1 MRKLDDMILYP
12 LLRKSQVFSGLFR
25 RPCWILQQCNGYQ
38 PRRIAQVD
46 RKRPYFFTSFFTSRT
61 RFFTSFF
68 SSFLRCVSLGALISL
83 VFRGFSPLLGVWR
96 DWRDSG
102 AIRFQLVPRLPSFA
116 NKDEHALTRQ
126 FAKFPA

>member
-1 MRKLDDMILYP
+1 MEDMRKLDDMILYP

-46 RKRPYFFTSFFTSRT
+46 RKRPYFFTSFF
-61 RFFTSFF
+61 
-68 SSFLRCVSLGALISL
+68 SSFLGCVSLGSLISL